1 MGKWVKS
8 LLGAIGPIT
17 KGSGISRDQSHSGEL
32 PAVRYGEIY
41 THHNEYVK
49 DYVSRISNE
58 VAETAQPTHR
68 GDILFAG
75 SGETPDDIGKCVA
88 LLDDGVFAGG
98 DLVIFSPPDGSD
110 PVYWGCLLNIPYVQK
125 QKAMRAQGSS
135 IYHIRPDA
143 IKKIEVV
150 YNSDADDQRHI
161 AEILTACDEVIEK
174 SETVVEKYRA
184 IKAGMLKDLFT
195 RGIGKN
201 GKLRPPPE
209 SAPQLYKDTAL
220 GKVPQE
226 WEVKTIGEMFALK
239 NGVSK
244 GKEYF
249 GHGVPIVNFTDVFN
263 RPRITPDVL
272 KGRVEMDRHELDSFA
287 VKSGDVF
294 FTRTSETPEEIG
306 MAAVVIGE
314 FVDTVFSGFVLRGR
328 PISEDLE
335 NEFKVFCFRTD
346 AVRKRIIGDCSYT
359 TRALTNGGK
368 LSAIKMGVPSTGE
381 QRQIA
386 ERLSAIDAK
395 IADELAVI
403 AKYRKVKAGLMA
415 RLLTPPPD
423 VEIVDGGG

>member
-8 LLGAIGPIT
+8 LLGTIGPIT

-150 YNSDADDQRHI
+150 YDSDADEQRHI
-161 AEILTACDEVIEK
+161 AEILTTCDEVIEK
-174 SETVVEKYRA
+174 SGAVVEKYRA
-184 IKAGMLKDLFT
+184 IKAGMLKDLLT

-209 SAPQLYKDTAL
+209 SAPQRYKDTAL
-220 GKVPQE
+220 GKVPRE
-226 WEVKTIGEMFALK
+226 WEGKTIAE
-239 NGVSK
+239 
-244 GKEYF
+244 
-249 GHGVPIVNFTDVFN
+249 I
-263 RPRITPDVL
+263 
-272 KGRVEMDRHELDSFA
+272 
-287 VKSGDVF
+287 GDVV
-294 FTRTSETPEEIG
+294 TGSTPSRSDSANWG
-306 MAAVVIGE
+306 GD
-314 FVDTVFSGFVLRGR
+314 FNW
-328 PISEDLE
+328 ISAQD
-335 NEFKVFCFRTD
+335 FKD
-346 AVRKRIIGDCSYT
+346 KYIYT
-359 TRALTNGGK
+359 TRLKRSRIKGK
-368 LSAIKMGVPSTGE
+368 GPVTYCL
-381 QRQIA
+381 
-386 ERLSAIDAK
+386 
-395 IADELAVI
+395 
-403 AKYRKVKAGLMA
+403 
-415 RLLTPPPD
+415 
-423 VEIVDGGG
+423 

>member
-8 LLGAIGPIT
+8 LLGTIGPIT

-150 YNSDADDQRHI
+150 YDSDADEQRHI
-161 AEILTACDEVIEK
+161 AEILTTCDEVIEK
-174 SETVVEKYRA
+174 SEAVVEKYRA

-220 GKVPQE
+220 GKVPRE
-226 WEVKTIGEMFALK
+226 WEEKTIAEIGDVVTGSTPSRSDSANWGGDFNWISAQDFKDKYIYNAAEK
-239 NGVSK
+239 VSDK
-244 GKEYF
+244 GKRACHLLPLNSVLVTCIASIGLNAIAKVECATNQQINAVICEGCDYEYF
-249 GHGVPIVNFTDVFN
+249 YYLICFSDGKLKQLAGQTAVPIISKTDFQQLLMAY
-263 RPRITPDVL
+263 PSD
-272 KGRVEMDRHELDSFA
+272 FA
-287 VKSGDVF
+287 
-294 FTRTSETPEEIG
+294 
-306 MAAVVIGE
+306 
-314 FVDTVFSGFVLRGR
+314 
-328 PISEDLE
+328 
-335 NEFKVFCFRTD
+335 
-346 AVRKRIIGDCSYT
+346 
-359 TRALTNGGK
+359 
-368 LSAIKMGVPSTGE
+368 E
-381 QRQIA
+381 QQRIA

-415 RLLTPPPD
+415 RLLTPPD
-423 VEIVDGGG
+423 GEVE

>member
-8 LLGAIGPIT
+8 LLGTIGPIT

-150 YNSDADDQRHI
+150 YDSDADEQRHI
-161 AEILTACDEVIEK
+161 AEILTTCDEVIEK
-174 SETVVEKYRA
+174 SEAVVEKYRA

-220 GKVPQE
+220 GKVPRE
-226 WEVKTIGEMFALK
+226 WEEKTIAEIGDVVTGSTPSRSDSANWGGDFNWISAQDFKDKYIYNAAEK
-239 NGVSK
+239 VSDK
-244 GKEYF
+244 GKRACHLLPLNSVLVTCIASIGLNAIAKVECATNQQINAVICEGCDYEYF
-249 GHGVPIVNFTDVFN
+249 YYLICFSDGKLKQLAGQTAVPIISKTDFQQLLMAY
-263 RPRITPDVL
+263 PSD
-272 KGRVEMDRHELDSFA
+272 FA
-287 VKSGDVF
+287 
-294 FTRTSETPEEIG
+294 
-306 MAAVVIGE
+306 
-314 FVDTVFSGFVLRGR
+314 
-328 PISEDLE
+328 
-335 NEFKVFCFRTD
+335 
-346 AVRKRIIGDCSYT
+346 
-359 TRALTNGGK
+359 
-368 LSAIKMGVPSTGE
+368 E
-381 QRQIA
+381 QQRIA

-415 RLLTPPPD
+415 RLLTPPD
-423 VEIVDGGG
+423 MEVE

>member
-8 LLGAIGPIT
+8 LLGTIGPIT

-150 YNSDADDQRHI
+150 YDSDADEQRHI
-161 AEILTACDEVIEK
+161 AEILTTCDEVIEK
-174 SETVVEKYRA
+174 SGAVVEKYRA
-184 IKAGMLKDLFT
+184 IKAGMLKDLLT

-209 SAPQLYKDTAL
+209 SAPQRYKDTAL
-220 GKVPQE
+220 GKVPRE
-226 WEVKTIGEMFALK
+226 WEGKTIAEIGDVVTGSTPSRSDSANWGGDFNWISAQDFKDKYIYNAAEK
-239 NGVSK
+239 VSDK
-244 GKEYF
+244 GKRACHLLPLNSVLVTCIASIGLNAIAKVECATNQQINAVICEGCDYEYF
-249 GHGVPIVNFTDVFN
+249 YYLICFSDGKLKQLAGQTAVPIISKTDFQQLLMAY
-263 RPRITPDVL
+263 PSD
-272 KGRVEMDRHELDSFA
+272 FA
-287 VKSGDVF
+287 
-294 FTRTSETPEEIG
+294 
-306 MAAVVIGE
+306 
-314 FVDTVFSGFVLRGR
+314 
-328 PISEDLE
+328 
-335 NEFKVFCFRTD
+335 
-346 AVRKRIIGDCSYT
+346 
-359 TRALTNGGK
+359 
-368 LSAIKMGVPSTGE
+368 E
-381 QRQIA
+381 QQRIA

-415 RLLTPPPD
+415 RLLTPPD
-423 VEIVDGGG
+423 GEVE